1 MVQTDLNVRFEGPGI
16 ADGVPLDDWHNTL
29 QHVQTALRLMVGH
42 LSGNLNQRG
51 RPSNVARQQ
60 SMLRLR
66 ATKPGSLVAELAL
79 VPPSDSQATLENF
92 GPVALETILN
102 WQQGDDP
109 SVPRNVANELT
120 AIGSDLSPETSV
132 VGIGSPHQGRY
143 LEFHRQPRQQPEET
157 TSDEALLHGWL
168 KEVNWDR
175 HTAQLHRGVGR
186 YVALQFSPTLDEDM
200 VQLATQY
207 VSVSGR
213 GTFNADGSWRS
224 VSVERVTAVRASDE
238 PFDLDEFRSVLDH
251 KVFRSADM
259 VTASEPFDVEEFN
272 RVIREGRDA

>member
-1 MVQTDLNVRFEGPGI
+1 M
-16 ADGVPLDDWHNTL
+16 
-29 QHVQTALRLMVGH
+29 
-42 LSGNLNQRG
+42 
-51 RPSNVARQQ
+51 
-60 SMLRLR
+60 
-66 ATKPGSLVAELAL
+66 
-79 VPPSDSQATLENF
+79 
-92 GPVALETILN
+92 ETILN

-109 SVPRNVANELT
+109 SVPPNVANELT
-120 AIGSDLSPETSV
+120 PIGSDLSPETSV
-132 VGIGSPHQGRY
+132 VGIGSPDQGRY

-186 YVALQFSPTLDEDM
+186 YVALQFSSTLDENM
-200 VQLATQY
+200 VQLATQF

-251 KVFRSADM
+251 KVFRGADM
-259 VTASEPFDVEEFN
+259 VIASEPFDVEEFN
-272 RVIREGRDA
+272 RIIREGRDA

>member
-1 MVQTDLNVRFEGPGI
+1 MARTDLNVRFEGPGI

-51 RPSNVARQQ
+51 RPSNVVRQQ

-79 VPPSDSQATLENF
+79 APPSESQATLENF
-92 GPVALETILN
+92 GPEALETILN

-186 YVALQFSPTLDEDM
+186 YVALQFSSTLDEDM
-200 VQLATQY
+200 VQLATQF

-238 PFDLDEFRSVLDH
+238 PLTWISSEACSTTRS
-251 KVFRSADM
+251 SAAL
-259 VTASEPFDVEEFN
+259 TW
-272 RVIREGRDA
+272 